1 MIKKAF
7 WNLYV
12 PGCTEHYFVH
22 QVRKSRDYIPELDF
36 VLEEDGKIIGHI
48 IYVKA
53 KLIAFDGTE
62 KEILSFGPFTIHPEY
77 QRKGYGRKLLYHSF
91 EAAKKLGYDTIAIW
105 GIQKIMPAMVLKTA
119 VGTIYVLKKIFTL
132 LH

>member
-1 MIKKAF
+1 MIIRNEKKEDYRNVEEMIKKAF

-12 PGCTEHYFVH
+12 PGCTEYYFVH

-53 KLIAFDGTE
+53 NCL
-62 KEILSFGPFTIHPEY
+62 
-77 QRKGYGRKLLYHSF
+77 
-91 EAAKKLGYDTIAIW
+91 
-105 GIQKIMPAMVLKTA
+105 
-119 VGTIYVLKKIFTL
+119 
-132 LH
+132 

>member
-1 MIKKAF
+1 MIIRNEKKEDYRTVEEMIKKAF

-12 PGCTEHYFVH
+12 PGCNEHYFVH

-53 KLIAFDGTE
+53 NRL
-62 KEILSFGPFTIHPEY
+62 
-77 QRKGYGRKLLYHSF
+77 
-91 EAAKKLGYDTIAIW
+91 
-105 GIQKIMPAMVLKTA
+105 
-119 VGTIYVLKKIFTL
+119 
-132 LH
+132 